1 MVSNKV
7 PATADCL
14 SDGIH
19 KAKERTKEED
29 GGGRR
34 RTEEAEGR
42 GEREAGA
49 QLTGKHQKEME
60 GWRKPAPSLV
70 MGAFVKGRQERV
82 TVVDGAEWK
91 RNGGKKLYRSI

>member
-34 RTEEAEGR
+34 RQRVVGR
-42 GEREAGA
+42 GRLEHNSVENTR
-49 QLTGKHQKEME
+49 
-60 GWRKPAPSLV
+60 R
-70 MGAFVKGRQERV
+70 R
-82 TVVDGAEWK
+82 WK
-91 RNGGKKLYRSI
+91 VGGNQRLLW